1 MKKCIISLIVV
12 CFALC
17 FCGAGGVCY
26 ADEGDEQNLEQEL
39 GEMATEQISSLD
51 FSELQEVLDRLG
63 ENEIKMFGSTSF
75 FDKVTRLINGDFGGG
90 FSSFFD
96 AFIKTMFGDILG
108 FVPLLCTTIIITIL
122 CSIISSLK
130 SDKIRGVGEVVN
142 FVCFGAVAFII
153 SAIIV
158 GVFTTVKET
167 VSSMQTQMSIMFPML
182 LTFLASVGGTVS
194 VGIYQP
200 AVAILSQVVVSIF
213 MFILMPVFVFIFV
226 LTIVNNFTHN
236 IKLEKMIDFFKS
248 TLKWISTITFGAFL
262 GVLGIQ
268 GIVAG
273 SFDGVSIKMTKFALK
288 SYVPILGGYLSDGFN
303 VAMAGSILV
312 KNAVGVSG
320 IILLLSSILSP
331 IVSILS
337 LMLMLKL
344 CSAILE
350 PTTNSNIPNFLHQ
363 TSKLLGL
370 ILMILLGVAFMYVI
384 TVGLILCTANVF

>member
-51 FSELQEVLDRLG
+51 FSELQEVLDKLG

-331 IVSILS
+331 VVSILS

>member
-39 GEMATEQISSLD
+39 GDMATEQISSLD

-331 IVSILS
+331 VVSILS